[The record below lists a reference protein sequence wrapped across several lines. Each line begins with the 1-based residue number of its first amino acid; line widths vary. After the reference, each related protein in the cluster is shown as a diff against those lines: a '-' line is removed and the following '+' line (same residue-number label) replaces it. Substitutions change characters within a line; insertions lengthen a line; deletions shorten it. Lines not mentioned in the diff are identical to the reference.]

1 MAGRFDQ
8 EVSMSL
14 WPKVREEI
22 NSLVISHF
30 ETPEYN
36 QFFSVKLTPARQ
48 ALLDL
53 HYPHYI
59 KSRRDCWAAA
69 SVKAPLDVKRAIWE
83 HEKEELIFDKRLGAA
98 HLTDDQM
105 AAATAES
112 NLLPGA
118 QAAIFA
124 WLYLTTARPWIESL
138 MVNHITER
146 KNNPAIIKGG
156 GFTQQFA
163 RKKVADLGG
172 TIETLDAN
180 TRVHMVADEAHS
192 DMFEP
197 VFDKYVVD
205 ENAAQ
210 AVIRAARDSLA
221 VDRAY
226 RSALATGMM
235 RIAVSA
241 AA

>member
-1 MAGRFDQ
+1 
-8 EVSMSL
+8 MSL
-14 WPKVREEI
+14 WPKTREEI
-22 NSLVISHF
+22 NRIVVSHF
-30 ETPEYN
+30 DSPEYQ

-48 ALLDL
+48 AILDL

-69 SVKAPLDVKRAIWE
+69 GVKAPLDVKRAIWE
-83 HEKEELIFDKRLGAA
+83 HEKDELIYDKRLGAA
-98 HLTDDQM
+98 HLTDEQM

-118 QAAIFA
+118 KAAIYA
-124 WLYLTTARPWIESL
+124 WMYLATTRPWIESL

-146 KNNPAIIKGG
+146 KNNPAIVKGG
-156 GFTQQFA
+156 GFTQRFA
-163 RKKVADLGG
+163 HKKVADLGG

-180 TRVHMVADEAHS
+180 TKVHMVADEDHS

-197 VFDKYVVD
+197 IFDKYVVD
-205 ENAAQ
+205 ERTAQAAVRAAQ
-210 AVIRAARDSLA
+210 DSLA

-226 RSALATGMM
+226 RSALATAMM
-235 RIAVSA
+235 RIAESA

>member
-1 MAGRFDQ
+1 
-8 EVSMSL
+8 MSI
-14 WPKVREEI
+14 WSKVREEI
-22 NSLVISHF
+22 NDIVISHF
-30 ETPEYN
+30 ETPEYHL
-36 QFFSVKLTPARQ
+36 FFSVKLTPARQ
-48 ALLDL
+48 ALLDV

-69 SVKAPLDVKRAIWE
+69 SVKAPLDVKRVIWE

-105 AAATAES
+105 AAATAET

-118 QAAIFA
+118 RAAIFA
-124 WLYLTTARPWIESL
+124 WLYLATTRPWLESL

-156 GFTQQFA
+156 GFTQLFA

-180 TRVHMVADEAHS
+180 TRVHMVADEVHCA
-192 DMFEP
+192 MFEP

-205 ENAAQ
+205 ENAAH

-226 RSALATGMM
+226 RSALATGMI